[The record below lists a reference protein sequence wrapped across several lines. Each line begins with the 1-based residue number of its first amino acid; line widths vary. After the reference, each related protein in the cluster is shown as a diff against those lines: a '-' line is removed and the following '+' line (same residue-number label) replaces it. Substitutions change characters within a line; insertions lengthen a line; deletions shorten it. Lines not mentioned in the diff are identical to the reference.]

1 MLSQVYDG
9 TKADIWSLGV
19 ILYVVRIAY
28 DSIAMTKL
36 LFLSNKVQF
45 NISSCRHFYH
55 GKSHTVGMGS
65 LSGIQRCA
73 VC

>member
-28 DSIAMTKL
+28 DSIANDRIVVFIKQGP
-36 LFLSNKVQF
+36 V
-45 NISSCRHFYH
+45 
-55 GKSHTVGMGS
+55 
-65 LSGIQRCA
+65 
-73 VC
+73 